1 MKISLIS
8 LLTCHIPIQDSVLRQ
23 LEIRDVIS
31 LAKTA
36 KAFRGFMKTVEKTQF
51 NINAW
56 LKPFFDPIAFRNLQ
70 AKHNILI
77 AGNSAY
83 AFLARKSMQELSFGT
98 ALRQLWVR
106 SGDHEQA
113 LAKFLEDQGY
123 QVQQHTGPSQ
133 VDVSA
138 GNLMSQMVLSL
149 PLL

>member
-1 MKISLIS
+1 MEISLIC
-8 LLTCHIPIQDSVLRQ
+8 LLTCHIPVQDSVLRQ
-23 LEIRDVIS
+23 LEIRDVLS

-36 KAFRGFMKTVEKTQF
+36 KAFGGFMKTVEKTQF

-56 LKPFFDPIAFRNLQ
+56 LKPFFDPIAFRSLQ

-83 AFLARKSMQELSFGT
+83 AFFARNGMQELSFGT

-106 SGDHEQA
+106 SGDHRQA

-123 QVQQHTGPSQ
+123 QVQQDPDPSQ
-133 VDVSA
+133 SSVSIA
-138 GNLMSQMVLSL
+138 SISRMALG
-149 PLL
+149 